1 MWNCWFHWICIS
13 KTKQHKKCC
22 HGIFI
27 CLSPHLSITIEERH
41 KNVTSVS
48 SMFSVTI
55 FHILFTIQSQRI
67 SSNCILF
74 RRAPKWT
81 FFLLHQ
87 MYPTQMLLRLSS
99 MDYQISLSLHLLT
112 TFANYFCLFR
122 SLPLFLF
129 SPKRCQAYQ
138 MCLSLS
144 CTKWY
149 SPYPIKSHILSKQHC
164 CSTTTFKFKKH
175 AFPIKIKM
183 YAVI

>member
-1 MWNCWFHWICIS
+1 MLFFFPLENKKIIFGFSHFLWNCWFHWICIS

-67 SSNCILF
+67 SSNYILF
-74 RRAPKWT
+74 RHAPKWT

-99 MDYQISLSLHLLT
+99 MDYQISLSLFIFWPRLQT
-112 TFANYFCLFR
+112 IFASFVPYLSFS
-122 SLPLFLF
+122 SLPNDVKLIKCAWAFLALNGTL
-129 SPKRCQAYQ
+129 PTR
-138 MCLSLS
+138 
-144 CTKWY
+144 
-149 SPYPIKSHILSKQHC
+149 
-164 CSTTTFKFKKH
+164 
-175 AFPIKIKM
+175 
-183 YAVI
+183 

>member
-1 MWNCWFHWICIS
+1 MLFFFLLENKKNYFWVFTFLGNCWFHWICIS

-27 CLSPHLSITIEERH
+27 CLFPPPLLSITIEERH

-74 RRAPKWT
+74 RHAPKWT

-99 MDYQISLSLHLLT
+99 MDYQISLSLSSS
-112 TFANYFCLFR
+112 FDYVCKLF
-122 SLPLFLF
+122 LPLSFPT
-129 SPKRCQAYQ
+129 S
-138 MCLSLS
+138 LSL
-144 CTKWY
+144 
-149 SPYPIKSHILSKQHC
+149 LSQTMSSLSNVLEPFLH
-164 CSTTTFKFKKH
+164 
-175 AFPIKIKM
+175 
-183 YAVI
+183 

>member
-1 MWNCWFHWICIS
+1 MLFFFPLENKKIIFGFSHFLWNCWFHWICIS

-67 SSNCILF
+67 SSNYILF
-74 RRAPKWT
+74 RHAPKWT

-99 MDYQISLSLHLLT
+99 MDYQISLSLSSS
-112 TFANYFCLFR
+112 FDYVCKLF
-122 SLPLFLF
+122 LPLSFPT
-129 SPKRCQAYQ
+129 S
-138 MCLSLS
+138 LSL
-144 CTKWY
+144 
-149 SPYPIKSHILSKQHC
+149 LSQTMSSLSNVLEPFLH
-164 CSTTTFKFKKH
+164 
-175 AFPIKIKM
+175 
-183 YAVI
+183 

>member
-1 MWNCWFHWICIS
+1 MLFFFLLENKKNYFWVFTFLGNCWFHWICIS

-67 SSNCILF
+67 SSNYILF
-74 RRAPKWT
+74 RHAPKWT

-99 MDYQISLSLHLLT
+99 MDYQISLSLSSS
-112 TFANYFCLFR
+112 FDYVCKLF
-122 SLPLFLF
+122 LPLSFPT
-129 SPKRCQAYQ
+129 S
-138 MCLSLS
+138 LSL
-144 CTKWY
+144 
-149 SPYPIKSHILSKQHC
+149 LSQTMSSLSNVLEPFLH
-164 CSTTTFKFKKH
+164 
-175 AFPIKIKM
+175 
-183 YAVI
+183 

>member
-1 MWNCWFHWICIS
+1 MLFFFLLENKKNYFWVFTFLGNCWFHWICIS

-27 CLSPHLSITIEERH
+27 CLFPPPLLSITIEERH

-74 RRAPKWT
+74 RHAPKWT

-99 MDYQISLSLHLLT
+99 MDYQISLSLFIFWLRLQT
-112 TFANYFCLFR
+112 IFASFVPYLSFS
-122 SLPLFLF
+122 SLPNDVKLIKCAWAFLALNGTL
-129 SPKRCQAYQ
+129 PTR
-138 MCLSLS
+138 
-144 CTKWY
+144 
-149 SPYPIKSHILSKQHC
+149 
-164 CSTTTFKFKKH
+164 
-175 AFPIKIKM
+175 
-183 YAVI
+183 

>member
-1 MWNCWFHWICIS
+1 MLFFFPLENKKNYFWVFTFLGNCWFHWICIS

-27 CLSPHLSITIEERH
+27 CLSPPLSITIEERH

-67 SSNCILF
+67 SSNYILF
-74 RRAPKWT
+74 RHAPKWT

-99 MDYQISLSLHLLT
+99 MDYQISLSLSSS
-112 TFANYFCLFR
+112 FDYVCKLF
-122 SLPLFLF
+122 LPLSFPT
-129 SPKRCQAYQ
+129 S
-138 MCLSLS
+138 LSL
-144 CTKWY
+144 
-149 SPYPIKSHILSKQHC
+149 LSQTMSSLSNVLEPFLH
-164 CSTTTFKFKKH
+164 
-175 AFPIKIKM
+175 
-183 YAVI
+183 